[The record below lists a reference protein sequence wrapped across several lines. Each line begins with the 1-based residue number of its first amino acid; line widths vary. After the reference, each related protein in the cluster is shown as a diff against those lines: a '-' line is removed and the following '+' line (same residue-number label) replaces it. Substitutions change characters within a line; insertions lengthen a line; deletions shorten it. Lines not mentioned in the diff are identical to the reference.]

1 MRRRA
6 LRPLYLDN
14 ADCSSGERVSVL
26 MPSGGKE
33 IQMSTSRLVK
43 SLVAAAALSSMVGVA
58 APASAQAPHIRGTL
72 TSATLTI
79 ETAKGGTETIKLA
92 PKTGFFLVAKS
103 DLSAIQAGKFVGITS
118 VEKDGKRVAVEVHVF
133 AEALRGVG
141 EGHYPWD
148 LEGAPNMMTNGNIA
162 KVDEVGADRVL
173 KVTYK
178 GGGEQTIA
186 VPADASVVFIDKATP
201 DQLASGRKVF
211 IVTKKLDDGSLVAA
225 AVVIGAEGVKPPM

>member
-1 MRRRA
+1 M
-6 LRPLYLDN
+6 
-14 ADCSSGERVSVL
+14 
-26 MPSGGKE
+26 
-33 IQMSTSRLVK
+33 
-43 SLVAAAALSSMVGVA
+43 SLVGLS

-72 TSATLTI
+72 TSVTLGV

-92 PKTGFFLVAKS
+92 PKAGFFLVANS
-103 DLSAIQAGKFVGITS
+103 DMSAIQAGRFVGITS

-162 KVDEVGADRVL
+162 KVDEVGGDHVL

-186 VPADASVVFIDKATP
+186 VPPNATVVFIDKATP
-201 DQLASGRKVF
+201 DALQAGRKVF

>member
-1 MRRRA
+1 
-6 LRPLYLDN
+6 
-14 ADCSSGERVSVL
+14 
-26 MPSGGKE
+26 
-33 IQMSTSRLVK
+33 MSTSRLVK
-43 SLVAAAALSSMVGVA
+43 PLVVAAAVSSLVGLA
-58 APASAQAPHIRGTL
+58 APGSARAQHVRGTL
-72 TSATLTI
+72 TSVTLGV

-92 PKTGFFLVAKS
+92 PKAGFFLLTKS

-148 LEGAPNMMTNGNIA
+148 LEGAPNMMTNGNIG
-162 KVDEVGADRVL
+162 KVEEVGADRVL
-173 KVTYK
+173 KVDYK

-186 VPADASVVFIDKATP
+186 VPADATVVFIDKATP
-201 DQLASGRKVF
+201 DQLVSGRKVF
-211 IVTKKLDDGSLVAA
+211 IVTKKADDGSIVAA

>member
-1 MRRRA
+1 M
-6 LRPLYLDN
+6 
-14 ADCSSGERVSVL
+14 
-26 MPSGGKE
+26 GGKE

-43 SLVAAAALSSMVGVA
+43 SLVATAAVSSLLGLA
-58 APASAQAPHIRGTL
+58 APAAAQAPHIRGTL
-72 TSATLTI
+72 TSATLAV

-92 PKTGFFLVAKS
+92 PQAGFFLVTKS
-103 DLSAIQAGKFVGITS
+103 DMSAIQAGKFVGITS

-148 LEGAPNMMTNGNIA
+148 LEGAPNMMTNGNVG
-162 KVDEVGADRVL
+162 KVEEVGADRVL
-173 KVTYK
+173 KVDYK
-178 GGGEQTIA
+178 GGGEQTIT
-186 VPADASVVFIDKATP
+186 VPASADVVFIDKAAP
-201 DQLASGRKVF
+201 GQLVAGRKVF

>member
-1 MRRRA
+1 
-6 LRPLYLDN
+6 
-14 ADCSSGERVSVL
+14 
-26 MPSGGKE
+26 
-33 IQMSTSRLVK
+33 MSTSRFVN
-43 SLVAAAALSSMVGVA
+43 SLVAAGAVLSLLGLA

-72 TSATLTI
+72 SSVTLGV

-92 PKTGFFLVAKS
+92 PKAGFYLVTNS
-103 DLSAIQAGKFVGITS
+103 DMSAIQAGKFVGITS

-173 KVTYK
+173 KVNYK

-186 VPADASVVFIDKATP
+186 VPANATVVFIDKATP
-201 DQLASGRKVF
+201 DALQSGRKVF

>member
-1 MRRRA
+1 
-6 LRPLYLDN
+6 
-14 ADCSSGERVSVL
+14 
-26 MPSGGKE
+26 
-33 IQMSTSRLVK
+33 MSTSRLAR
-43 SLVAAAALSSMVGVA
+43 SLTAVAAVLSLLGLA
-58 APASAQAPHIRGTL
+58 APVAAQAPHIRGTL
-72 TSATLTI
+72 TSVTLGV
-79 ETAKGGTETIKLA
+79 ETAAGGTQTIKLA
-92 PKTGFFLVAKS
+92 PKAGFFLLSKS
-103 DLSAIQAGKFVGITS
+103 DMSAIQAGKFVGITS

-162 KVDEVGADRVL
+162 KVDEVGGDHVL

-186 VPADASVVFIDKATP
+186 VPANATVVFIDKATP
-201 DQLASGRKVF
+201 DALQAGRKVF